1 MAKLDSVIAL
11 LSAKQPFKFNELD
24 ALIIALRRKISA
36 LATQGWQA
44 ETLPLARR
52 VIALLDDYEAHPDR
66 YHDGSYREPPAEKR
80 EDYIRF
86 YRTQAENFVAS
97 ANMHDEH
104 SSVSTLRKKFM
115 RIVYD

>member
-1 MAKLDSVIAL
+1 MFSTIAL

-36 LATQGWQA
+36 LATQGRQA

-52 VIALLDDYEAHPDR
+52 VIALLDDYEAPPDR

-86 YRTQAENFVAS
+86 YRTQAENFVA
-97 ANMHDEH
+97 AARQIPE
-104 SSVSTLRKKFM
+104 R
-115 RIVYD
+115 

>member
-1 MAKLDSVIAL
+1 MESFRNFKNDQENRPHDS
-11 LSAKQPFKFNELD
+11 
-24 ALIIALRRKISA
+24 
-36 LATQGWQA
+36 QGRQA

-66 YHDGSYREPPAEKR
+66 YHDGSCREPPAEKR